1 MFLLAAVMAFTSSL
15 PQAGPAAV
23 IDTAGAEREA
33 ARYAAE
39 HLLSPLSAGRR
50 AFDPSVHVGYAR
62 APQRSRE
69 LAQLLQANLAARDSV
84 IVCGTSR
91 GSCTMP
97 GFSALVSLQVES
109 IDDSTAEV
117 SVTVEQPS
125 TPRPPSAD
133 PRAAAASSSGARD
146 TPIARPHRQR
156 PSMRSFPSRLRS
168 GDRR

>member
-1 MFLLAAVMAFTSSL
+1 MLLLPALVAVAASM
-15 PQAGPAAV
+15 PQV
-23 IDTAGAEREA
+23 DTAGAEREA

-109 IDDSTAEV
+109 MDDSTAEV

-125 TPRPPSAD
+125 GMRRIPIYLTESTLRFSWTG
-133 PRAAAASSSGARD
+133 SSWQFVRVAR
-146 TPIARPHRQR
+146 
-156 PSMRSFPSRLRS
+156 MRST
-168 GDRR
+168 